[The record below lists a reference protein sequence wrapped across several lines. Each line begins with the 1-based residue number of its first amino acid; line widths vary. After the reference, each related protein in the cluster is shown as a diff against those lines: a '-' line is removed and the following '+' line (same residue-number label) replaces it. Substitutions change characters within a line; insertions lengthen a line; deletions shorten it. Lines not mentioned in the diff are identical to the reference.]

1 MTMTYRAMQVTADGT
16 LELVIRDRPT
26 PPSGEV
32 LIQVEACGMC
42 GADIADIRNAAADPE
57 VSRVPGHEIV
67 GRIMEIGPNVAPIW
81 RVGQRVGVGRLA
93 GHCGSC
99 AQCRDGSFQLCPNQ
113 AFVGSSRDGGYA
125 EMVLARGTGLVAI
138 PDSLASAEAAPV
150 LCAGLAT
157 LNALRKSGV
166 QPADTVAVLGIG
178 GLGHMAVQ
186 YASRMGFR
194 VIAIGRGRAV
204 SQDAAWLGAHEY
216 IDTDCEDGP
225 AQLAELGGANCL
237 VSTVMDSR
245 LMASFM
251 RGVAPGGT
259 VILLGV
265 GRDALEVSVGH
276 LISGER
282 TITGSLTGTPRD
294 AERALQLSVLAD
306 SRPTIERIPLEDAN
320 HGLERLRSEAVR
332 YRLVL
337 TMRDPDSYEAGCH
350 STASPHRRTQP

>member
-1 MTMTYRAMQVTADGT
+1 MTMTYRAMQVSADGT

-26 PPSGEV
+26 PPPGEV

-42 GADIADIRNAAADPE
+42 GADIADIHNAAADPD
-57 VSRVPGHEIV
+57 VRRVPGHEIV
-67 GRIMEIGPNVAPIW
+67 GRILEIGPNVAQEW

-99 AQCRDGSFQLCPNQ
+99 AQCREGSFQLCPNQ

-125 EMVLARGTGLVAI
+125 DMVLARGSGLVAI
-138 PDSLASAEAAPV
+138 PDSLTSAEAAPI

-157 LNALRKSGV
+157 LNALRKSGA

-194 VIAIGRGRAV
+194 VIAIGRGRTV

-225 AQLAELGGANCL
+225 SQLAELGGANCL
-237 VSTVMDSR
+237 ISTVMDSG
-245 LMASFM
+245 LTASLM
-251 RGVAPGGT
+251 RGTKPGGT
-259 VILLGV
+259 VVLLGV
-265 GRDALEVSVGH
+265 GREPLELSVGQ
-276 LISGER
+276 LIVGER
-282 TITGSLTGTPRD
+282 TVTGSLTGTPRD
-294 AERALQLSVLAD
+294 AERALQFSALTD
-306 SRPTIERIPLEDAN
+306 GMPIIERIPLEAAN
-320 HGLERLRSEAVR
+320 LGLDRLRSGEVR

-337 TMRDPDSYEAGCH
+337 TMLPVGR
-350 STASPHRRTQP
+350 